1 MVSIREVRRMWKGK
15 RGITEAAVNEFK
27 DRAEMLLEAL
37 VRLAN
42 YEANKRGPTSRLRTQ
57 DVQLAYLSIMDLTNN
72 VRSNRTDAD
81 DNTSLNDID
90 FGEWNDE

>member
-15 RGITEAAVNEFK
+15 RGITEDAVHEFK

-42 YEANKRGPTSRLRTQ
+42 YEANKRGQTSRLRTQ

>member
-15 RGITEAAVNEFK
+15 RGITEDAVNEFK

-42 YEANKRGPTSRLRTQ
+42 YEANSEDQHQ
-57 DVQLAYLSIMDLTNN
+57 D
-72 VRSNRTDAD
+72 
-81 DNTSLNDID
+81 
-90 FGEWNDE
+90 

>member
-15 RGITEAAVNEFK
+15 RGITEDAVNEFK

-57 DVQLAYLSIMDLTNN
+57 DVQ
-72 VRSNRTDAD
+72 
-81 DNTSLNDID
+81 
-90 FGEWNDE
+90 